1 MSKIAMRS
9 ILNSMS
15 QAPISKNET
24 SLIMKKIALF
34 TSFVVLIF
42 SCGTKE
48 GLKNLE
54 AAAFQKA
61 INSETNKQILDVRS
75 VDEFQNGHIEG
86 AVNADINSPTF
97 QQTASTL
104 EKEKTVFVYCL
115 SGARSS
121 AAAGQLKD
129 MGFTNIINLTG
140 GMLAWQSANL
150 PVTTNQ
156 STDSYSGLT
165 EVSFA
170 AKIKGKPMVIIDYN
184 ATWCGPCKQLSPIL
198 KAWVKAQKGAVE
210 LIEID
215 VDENQ
220 ELAKSKK
227 IEAIPYLEMYKN
239 GVKTWSNVGLIG
251 KEGLDK
257 SLGK

>member
-1 MSKIAMRS
+1 MG
-9 ILNSMS
+9 
-15 QAPISKNET
+15 QAPISKNKT

-34 TSFVVLIF
+34 TSFVVFIF
-42 SCGTKE
+42 SCGAKE
-48 GLKNLE
+48 DLKNLE

-61 INSETNKQILDVRS
+61 INTETNKQILDVRS

-86 AVNADINSPTF
+86 AVNADINSPSF
-97 QQTASTL
+97 QQIATRL
-104 EKEKTVFVYCL
+104 EKTKTVFVYCL
-115 SGARSS
+115 SGARSAS
-121 AAAGQLKD
+121 AAGQLKE
-129 MGFTNIINLTG
+129 MGFSKIVNLTG

-150 PVTTNQ
+150 PVATNQ
-156 STDSYSGLT
+156 LSNSSNGLT
-165 EVSFA
+165 ETSFA
-170 AKIKGKPMVIIDYN
+170 AKIKGKPLVIIDYN

>member
-1 MSKIAMRS
+1 M
-9 ILNSMS
+9 
-15 QAPISKNET
+15 
-24 SLIMKKIALF
+24 IMKKIVLL
-34 TSFVVLIF
+34 TSFAFLIF
-42 SCGTKE
+42 SCSSKQD
-48 GLKNLE
+48 LQNLE
-54 AAAFQKA
+54 ATAFQKE
-61 INSETNKQILDVRS
+61 INSASKKQILDVRS
-75 VDEFQNGHIEG
+75 AEEFQNGHIEG
-86 AVNADINSPTF
+86 AVNADINSPSF

-115 SGARSS
+115 SGARSAS
-121 AAAGQLKD
+121 AAGQLKE
-129 MGFTNIINLTG
+129 MGFTKIVNLTG
-140 GMLAWQSANL
+140 GMLAWQSSDL
-150 PVTTNQ
+150 PISTSQ
-156 STDSYSGLT
+156 STNIYSGLT
-165 EVSFA
+165 DVSFA

-198 KAWVKAQKGAVE
+198 KEWVKAQKGAVE

-239 GVKTWSNVGLIG
+239 GEKTWSSVGLIG
-251 KEGLDK
+251 KEELDK